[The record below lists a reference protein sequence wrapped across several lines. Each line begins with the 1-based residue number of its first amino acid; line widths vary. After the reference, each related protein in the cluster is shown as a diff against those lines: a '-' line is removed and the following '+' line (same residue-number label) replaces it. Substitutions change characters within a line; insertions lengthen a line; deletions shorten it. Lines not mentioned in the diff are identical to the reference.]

1 MLADYLLP
9 SESSLRIDGVGVED
23 QTITITVSSVN
34 PVATCPYCGTV
45 AKRVHDRYQRRPADL
60 PMTGT
65 TVRLQVTIRCFF
77 CDNAPC
83 TRRTFAE
90 RMPALLRPRAR
101 RTHRLAQQQQLVAF
115 VVGGEAGSRLLDR
128 MGMPV
133 SADTLLRMIRN
144 APEREDTP
152 PRVLGV
158 DDWAKRKGHSYGTIL
173 VDQEIGEPIDLLPEC
188 SAASLEAWLKAHP
201 GVEVITRDRSGEFI
215 KAATE
220 GAPEALQVADRWHLL
235 KNLRDNLTKWL
246 ENRRT
251 CLKAAAQESDPEKP
265 AETTSVAVRG
275 DATPQEPQDTL
286 RRLTQAETVK
296 EARHRKRQERYQTIQ
311 RLHGGGV
318 SKSEIAR
325 RLGMDRRTVRK
336 YAHAA
341 TCPMSATRI
350 RRSKLDPYKDYIA
363 QRWRAGCHNAAQILR
378 EIRALGFQGSR
389 STMTTW
395 VTRALRPPNTGCR
408 KASMERTASWS
419 PRRASWLLVKRPEKL
434 TDSEHAALERMFQV
448 DAKVRDAHTLAQR
461 FARMIRERDL
471 ECLRPWLDDAAASG
485 IDALGSFAKSIRKD
499 IVAVIHALTMP
510 WSQGR
515 VEGHVN
521 RLKLIKRQMYGRA
534 NFDLLRK
541 RVLAYPM
548 RC

>member
-1 MLADYLLP
+1 LLAGYLLP
-9 SESSLRIDGVGVED
+9 PESSLRIDSVGIED
-23 QTITITVSSVN
+23 QTITIAVSSVN
-34 PVATCPYCGTV
+34 PVAICPYCGTV
-45 AKRVHDRYQRRPADL
+45 AQRVHDRYQRRPADL
-60 PMTGT
+60 PVTGT
-65 TVRLQVTIRCFF
+65 TVRLQVTVRCFF
-77 CDNAPC
+77 CDNASC

-90 RMPALLRPRAR
+90 RAPALLRPYAR
-101 RTHRLAQQQQLVAF
+101 RTDRLALQQQQVAF
-115 VVGGEAGSRLLDR
+115 AVGGEAGSRLLDR

-133 SADTLLRMIRN
+133 SADTLIRMIRN
-144 APEREDTP
+144 APEREDTT

-173 VDQEIGEPIDLLPEC
+173 VDQELGEPIDLLPDRS
-188 SAASLEAWLKAHP
+188 SASVEAWLKAHP
-201 GVEVITRDRSGEFI
+201 GVEVITRDRSGEYM

-246 ENRRT
+246 ENRRE
-251 CLKAAAQESDPEKP
+251 CLKAAARKSDSEKP
-265 AETTSVAVRG
+265 SETTSVAVHGNAAR
-275 DATPQEPQDTL
+275 QEEQRAP
-286 RRLTQAETVK
+286 RRPTQVEMVQ
-296 EARHRKRQERYQTIQ
+296 EARRGKRQERYQTIQ
-311 RLHGGGV
+311 RLHKEGL
-318 SKSEIAR
+318 SKSEIAC
-325 RLGMDRRTVRK
+325 RLGIDRRTVRK
-336 YAHAA
+336 YAHA
-341 TCPMSATRI
+341 TVCPMSP
-350 RRSKLDPYKDYIA
+350 RRSRRSQLDPYKPYIA
-363 QRWRAGCHNAAQILR
+363 QRWQSGCHNAAQILR
-378 EIRALGFQGSR
+378 EVRGLGYQGSR
-389 STMTTW
+389 SVMAAW
-395 VTRALRPPNTGCR
+395 VVKTLRPPNTGCR
-408 KASMERTASWS
+408 KASAERTASWS

-461 FARMIRERDL
+461 FARMIREREL
-471 ECLRPWLDDAAASG
+471 ECLRPWLDDATASG

-499 IVAVIHALTMP
+499 LVAVIHALTMP